1 MKNIVVFDLDGTLA
15 LIEHRLHFLE
25 GKKNWRKFFAACK
38 DDMPNEPIIEVL
50 RGLHKQ
56 GYEIWIVSGRS
67 DEVKQETL
75 AWLKKF
81 SIPHDHL
88 IMRGFGDLTA
98 DHVLKR
104 SWLTK
109 GLIPKE
115 QVLMVFDDRDKV
127 VAMWRSQGLVCAQ
140 VAPGDF

>member
-1 MKNIVVFDLDGTLA
+1 
-15 LIEHRLHFLE
+15 
-25 GKKNWRKFFAACK
+25 
-38 DDMPNEPIIEVL
+38 MPNEPIIEVL

-56 GYEIWIVSGRS
+56 GYQVWIVSGRS

-81 SIPHDHL
+81 SIPHEHL

-127 VAMWRSQGLVCAQ
+127 VVMWRSQGLVCAQ